1 MFKGIFLHS
10 ISKIL
15 LVISSY
21 AIHFFLGKALTPAEY
36 GIVGTLVTL
45 LDFDY
50 LFLDNGVRQALSRGI
65 SQDVYDKKDLVKKGL
80 LFQSAMIML
89 VFAVNFFGAPGI
101 ARILNDAELTQYI
114 RYAAFIIPLTGLY
127 IVALG
132 VFNGF
137 RMFQTEAGIVSV
149 YPLLKLSV
157 IPLVAFVFADPILGT
172 EAGFFLAALAVC
184 MVAMVLLW
192 SHRRL
197 YKNGEK
203 KISLKTYAKSAMSY
217 SLLFSVGSII
227 VNMDTLFVKAIT
239 ADNRLVGFY
248 TGASTFSKVPY
259 HLLTAFFLVVLPVVS
274 RYRAQG
280 EHKKAAGA
288 IREVIS
294 VILALVLPI
303 VAILCGSSSAALQSF
318 YQPEYAMA
326 GPTLSLLALGTFCLG
341 MMMVF
346 CMIVSATGRER
357 FTALLAVGIAVL
369 YFGLA
374 VFLTKTYSIIGM
386 AGATLISS
394 AAALCIVA
402 SMAIRLFGNVF
413 EKKHL
418 YLLLANLALFGVT
431 RALFAILPEMG
442 LAMLA
447 LIYLVLYGLCLL
459 ILVFCRLLQIK
470 QIKDMVH
477 RRKTS
482 KELEETSQNE
492 N

>member
-1 MFKGIFLHS
+1 MI
-10 ISKIL
+10 
-15 LVISSY
+15 
-21 AIHFFLGKALTPAEY
+21 
-36 GIVGTLVTL
+36 
-45 LDFDY
+45 
-50 LFLDNGVRQALSRGI
+50 R
-65 SQDVYDKKDLVKKGL
+65 KGL
-80 LFQSAMIML
+80 FFQSVMIVL
-89 VFAVNFFGAPGI
+89 VFVVNFFGASGI
-101 ARILNDAELTQYI
+101 AHILNDAELTKYV
-114 RYAAFIIPLTGLY
+114 RYTAFIIPFTGLY

-137 RMFQTEAGIVSV
+137 RMFQVEAGIVSV

-172 EAGFFLAALAVC
+172 EAGFFLAALVVC

-192 SHRRL
+192 RHRRL
-197 YKNGEK
+197 YQGGGEK
-203 KISLKTYAKSAMSY
+203 IGLKAYAKSTLSY

-239 ADNRLVGFY
+239 ADNQLVGFY

-259 HLLTAFFLVVLPVVS
+259 HLMTAFFLVVLPVVS

-280 EHKKAAGA
+280 EHKKAASA
-288 IREVIS
+288 IRAVIS
-294 VILALVLPI
+294 VVLALVLPI
-303 VAILCGSSSAALQSF
+303 VAILCGSSSAVLQSF
-318 YQPEYAMA
+318 YRLEYAVA
-326 GPTLSLLALGTFCLG
+326 GPTLSLLALGVFCLG
-341 MMMVF
+341 LLMIF

-357 FTALLAVGIAVL
+357 FTALLAIGLAVL

-374 VFLTKTYSIIGM
+374 IFLTKAYSIIGM

-394 AAALCIVA
+394 VAALFIVA
-402 SMAIRLFGNVF
+402 GMVVRLFGNVF

-418 YLLLANLALFGVT
+418 YLLLVNLVLFGAT
-431 RALFAILPEMG
+431 RALFAILPKMG

-459 ILVFCRLLQIK
+459 ILVFCKLLEIEQIK
-470 QIKDMVH
+470 GIVH
-477 RRKTS
+477 RKKTS
-482 KELEETSQNE
+482 PEQEGTSQKE